1 MRLLTSHIP
10 GPMFALLAAEIALIT
25 FVYLGTV
32 FVFLDV
38 SPEVWLFYDD
48 GISRLAVLVLG
59 IVLGLHFHDLYGK
72 LRIRSL
78 FELFQQVCVVIGL
91 AFLIQA
97 LLSYVAPELQF
108 PRTMMLFGS
117 AILLVA
123 IPSWRWAYSGYVA
136 RGLVAER
143 VLFLGCN
150 PIASQVAG
158 RIRERPEFGMSVIGF
173 VDDASPAEAPGSPD
187 RIGLLS
193 EFKDIVARTR
203 PDRIV
208 IGMTERRSR
217 LPVLDLLD
225 IGFSGIRIEDAAT
238 AFEWAFGRIP
248 TTELRPSQ
256 LIFTRELGPRPSTVK
271 LQSAYSWLFAL
282 AGFTLTLPVM
292 MLVAVL
298 IKLTSRGPVLY
309 RQERVGRNGRC
320 FQLLKFRSMRVDAEA
335 RTGAVWARPNDPRVT
350 LLGGWLRKLR
360 LDELPQFINVLKGDM
375 SLVGPRPERPE
386 FVKTLS
392 EKIPFYP
399 QRHCIKPGIT
409 GWAQINHKYGDS
421 IEDTIAKLEYDLYYI
436 KNMSL
441 TLDAYVVFQTIKVVL
456 LSRGGQ

>member
-136 RGLVAER
+136 R
-143 VLFLGCN
+143 
-150 PIASQVAG
+150 
-158 RIRERPEFGMSVIGF
+158 
-173 VDDASPAEAPGSPD
+173 
-187 RIGLLS
+187 
-193 EFKDIVARTR
+193 
-203 PDRIV
+203 
-208 IGMTERRSR
+208 
-217 LPVLDLLD
+217 
-225 IGFSGIRIEDAAT
+225 
-238 AFEWAFGRIP
+238 
-248 TTELRPSQ
+248 
-256 LIFTRELGPRPSTVK
+256 
-271 LQSAYSWLFAL
+271 
-282 AGFTLTLPVM
+282 
-292 MLVAVL
+292 
-298 IKLTSRGPVLY
+298 
-309 RQERVGRNGRC
+309 
-320 FQLLKFRSMRVDAEA
+320 
-335 RTGAVWARPNDPRVT
+335 
-350 LLGGWLRKLR
+350 
-360 LDELPQFINVLKGDM
+360 
-375 SLVGPRPERPE
+375 
-386 FVKTLS
+386 
-392 EKIPFYP
+392 
-399 QRHCIKPGIT
+399 
-409 GWAQINHKYGDS
+409 
-421 IEDTIAKLEYDLYYI
+421 
-436 KNMSL
+436 
-441 TLDAYVVFQTIKVVL
+441 
-456 LSRGGQ
+456 